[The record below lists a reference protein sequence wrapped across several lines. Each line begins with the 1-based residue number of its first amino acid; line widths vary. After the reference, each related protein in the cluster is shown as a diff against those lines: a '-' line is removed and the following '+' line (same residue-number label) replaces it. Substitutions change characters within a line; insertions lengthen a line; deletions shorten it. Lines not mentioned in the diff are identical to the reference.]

1 MTHVSFERLADIV
14 VKRGFDARSMTAIA
28 GPPGS
33 GKSTIAERLV
43 DQFNRREPG
52 SSALLQM
59 DGYHYDDAILRER
72 GLLHKKGS
80 SETFDTGGLLAML
93 DRLYTNVEK
102 DIAVPVFDRSIEISR
117 SAARVIAGDVRHV
130 VLEGNYLLLGAGD
143 WAQMHRYY
151 QTTVMLKV
159 PEEELRRRLEKRWR
173 NLSDSERQA
182 KIDDND
188 LPNGRLVFSRS
199 VPAEFVLN
207 N

>member
-43 DQFNRREPG
+43 DHLNRLEPG
-52 SSALLQM
+52 SSALLPM

-72 GLLHKKGS
+72 GLLLKKGS
-80 SETFDTGGLLAML
+80 SDTFDTGGLLAML
-93 DRLYTNVEK
+93 DRLYINAEME
-102 DIAVPVFDRSIEISR
+102 IAVPVFDRSIEISR
-117 SAARVIAGDVRHV
+117 SAARVIAGDTRHV

-143 WAQMHRYY
+143 WAKMHRYY
-151 QTTVMLKV
+151 QTTVMLNV
-159 PEEELRRRLEKRWR
+159 PEDKLRRRLENRWR
-173 NLSDSERQA
+173 NLSDSERQS

-188 LPNGRLVFSRS
+188 LPNGRLVMSRS